1 MCIENSVHNFLNMF
15 AVVANV
21 FRFTT
26 FTFYARRPS
35 YHRYYSYQLDV
46 CVCFFSLFGTNK
58 QFECVRVDFFST
70 FFRFLR
76 SGMRIIWMFAVVCR
90 QLGVIWCKIITWWLY
105 KIVSHIYFFFSINI
119 FMYIYRFSFYY
130 VATHIICW
138 RYIFFCSFSFPFAFA
153 MILCVSVC
161 FPFLKPNRLT
171 APNIL

>member
-1 MCIENSVHNFLNMF
+1 MCIENSVHNSLNMF

-46 CVCFFSLFGTNK
+46 CVCVFFLYSGPTNSLSA
-58 QFECVRVDFFST
+58 CVLISFQHSFV
-70 FFRFLR
+70 RFLQF
-76 SGMRIIWMFAVVCR
+76 GMRIKWMFAVVCR

-138 RYIFFCSFSFPFAFA
+138 RYIFFFLVLSLSLLPLLWFCVW
-153 MILCVSVC
+153 LCVSLFWNPIV
-161 FPFLKPNRLT
+161 
-171 APNIL
+171 

>member
-1 MCIENSVHNFLNMF
+1 MIVMKEVKKNNRAQQNITEKSDQNAVKKPNDQHSMCIENSVHNFLNMF

-70 FFRFLR
+70 FFRPFP
-76 SGMRIIWMFAVVCR
+76 
-90 QLGVIWCKIITWWLY
+90 
-105 KIVSHIYFFFSINI
+105 SI
-119 FMYIYRFSFYY
+119 
-130 VATHIICW
+130 
-138 RYIFFCSFSFPFAFA
+138 RYAY
-153 MILCVSVC
+153 
-161 FPFLKPNRLT
+161 
-171 APNIL
+171 